1 MKSDPSEAFK
11 IGRKASIG
19 SAMGPGGRAFLYT
32 CVPKKSS
39 SKAIDENLNRTMDEI
54 RLSQTDF
61 AKAND
66 NANRLNIKNKV
77 DYKKT

>member
-1 MKSDPSEAFK
+1 MKSDPSEDFK
-11 IGRKASIG
+11 VGRKASIG

-32 CVPKKSS
+32 CVPKKSQA
-39 SKAIDENLNRTMDEI
+39 KAIDENMNKTMEEI

-61 AKAND
+61 SKKKDAE
-66 NANRLNIKNKV
+66 RLSFKSKL